1 MALCCGNSEKR
12 PSSLKVSNHSV
23 VCFPAARSG
32 VAQMATSNVQYI
44 IRGNNLPGVAQVS
57 QSPPAPP
64 SLPPSSSRHGCCDF
78 VMCTHGAI
86 MLSRLPLSQRAR
98 AHTHTPYQCACICTH
113 AQKAQHTR
121 AHFASSALVHTAR
134 THMLVRVHT
143 PAYAR
148 THSQAH
154 TAPQSPP
161 PKHGYDNGEGGGGG
175 GAATLAP
182 SLQGDLVRMQKPHK
196 SPELHSVGTASIA
209 VVWLRDGCRSWALAE
224 PSI

>member
-98 AHTHTPYQCACICTH
+98 AHTHTHTHTVSVRMHMHARTKGPAHSCTLRL
-113 AQKAQHTR
+113 KCTR
-121 AHFASSALVHTAR
+121 AHSAHTHAR
-134 THMLVRVHT
+134 TRAH
-143 PAYAR
+143 AR
-148 THSQAH
+148 IRTNTLTSTH
-154 TAPQSPP
+154 
-161 PKHGYDNGEGGGGG
+161 
-175 GAATLAP
+175 
-182 SLQGDLVRMQKPHK
+182 
-196 SPELHSVGTASIA
+196 GTAESSTQTR
-209 VVWLRDGCRSWALAE
+209 LRQRRRRRRRRSGDTCTE
-224 PSI
+224 PAG